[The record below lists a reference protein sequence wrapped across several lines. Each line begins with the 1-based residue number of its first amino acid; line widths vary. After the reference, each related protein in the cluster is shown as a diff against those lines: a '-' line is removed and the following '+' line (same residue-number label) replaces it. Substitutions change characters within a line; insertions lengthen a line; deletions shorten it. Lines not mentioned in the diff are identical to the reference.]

1 MKVVKRDG
9 SKVDFDEQKIISA
22 INRARCDLDE
32 SVSKACENA
41 IAECK
46 GKGRD
51 LAVEEIQDII
61 EVSLGKEKCINTLR
75 NFSHYRE
82 KRTNMRDIN
91 SIIRDIYAKQ
101 DSQILNENA
110 NIDGNTNCASRDFI
124 ASEVCKQW
132 ALSQY
137 LPKELADAHIRGDIY
152 FHDLGFSPAGGYIN
166 CCLVNIKD
174 MLENGFTMG
183 TANIGT
189 PNSIRVATNIM
200 SQIITAVSSQN
211 YGGTTV
217 DRVDEV
223 LAPYVKKSYEKHIK
237 NVKADLEKVGL
248 LNVEDSTIESL
259 AMEKTEKECEDSFQQ
274 LEHQINGGHNSHAQV
289 PFTTLGFGL
298 GEDEWARLV
307 QKWILK
313 TRIKGL
319 GEDHKTAIFPKLVF
333 TLKRGLN
340 LNSEDPNYDIKQL
353 ALRCSARRMYPD
365 ILSYDKVVEVTGGF
379 KSPMGC
385 RSFLAEW
392 TNEKGEKQYSG
403 RWNCGVVSVNLPRIG
418 LKLQSKTTEE
428 RIAEYF
434 LELDKVCEMA
444 HKALQMRLK
453 RLSTVKA
460 RQAPICWQYGGL
472 TRLKPDDYILPSC
485 KNGRASISLGY
496 VGVNEAVHQIFLSDD
511 TLLDNKEMKKV
522 SEDIVKFL
530 SDKCKEWKEKEHF
543 GYSLY
548 STPAES
554 LAHVFETKDRK
565 EFGVVR
571 NVTDKEYYTNSFHLD
586 VRVKTDPFTKIKF
599 ESVYPKW
606 ASGGHITY
614 VETRNLEDNLPAL
627 EELWNFAYDNVPY
640 FAINAPIDTCS
651 CGFHG
656 ESVFKDGKFTC
667 PKCGTTDPEKLH
679 CIRRICG
686 YLGEINSRGV
696 NNGKID
702 EFNRRVKHEPDHNIC

>member
-333 TLKRGLN
+333 ALKRGLN

-353 ALRCSARRMYPD
+353 ALKCSARRMYPD

-379 KSPMGC
+379 KSPMGELS
-385 RSFLAEW
+385 R
-392 TNEKGEKQYSG
+392 
-403 RWNCGVVSVNLPRIG
+403 LP
-418 LKLQSKTTEE
+418 
-428 RIAEYF
+428 
-434 LELDKVCEMA
+434 M
-444 HKALQMRLK
+444 
-453 RLSTVKA
+453 
-460 RQAPICWQYGGL
+460 
-472 TRLKPDDYILPSC
+472 
-485 KNGRASISLGY
+485 
-496 VGVNEAVHQIFLSDD
+496 
-511 TLLDNKEMKKV
+511 
-522 SEDIVKFL
+522 
-530 SDKCKEWKEKEHF
+530 
-543 GYSLY
+543 
-548 STPAES
+548 
-554 LAHVFETKDRK
+554 
-565 EFGVVR
+565 
-571 NVTDKEYYTNSFHLD
+571 
-586 VRVKTDPFTKIKF
+586 
-599 ESVYPKW
+599 
-606 ASGGHITY
+606 
-614 VETRNLEDNLPAL
+614 
-627 EELWNFAYDNVPY
+627 
-640 FAINAPIDTCS
+640 
-651 CGFHG
+651 
-656 ESVFKDGKFTC
+656 
-667 PKCGTTDPEKLH
+667 
-679 CIRRICG
+679 
-686 YLGEINSRGV
+686 
-696 NNGKID
+696 
-702 EFNRRVKHEPDHNIC
+702 